1 METEPV
7 RRGRQLAGAIPVVA
21 GGLAMLWLG
30 VAVAAQEMTAPR
42 QALVLP
48 LQPPAGGEAAPPFP
62 GELRKGQQEFTFLLG
77 YGDQLDLPRGT
88 KGEDREF
95 LFFTPRWGIVLT
107 DPVGVGLLRGGLE
120 FLTEPSAIITA
131 DTPRILSGGI
141 AALLKYNFYTGTRLM
156 PFLEGGA
163 GLMVSTDRL
172 GGQGSSFNFTPQG
185 GAGFHYFLNRE
196 WAFTFAYRFWH
207 ASNGGSAVPNRGV
220 NVSTFFVGLAYFF
233 P

>member
-1 METEPV
+1 METDPV
-7 RRGRQLAGAIPVVA
+7 PRGRRPAGAIPLVA
-21 GGLAMLWLG
+21 GGLVIVWLG
-30 VAVAAQEMTAPR
+30 VAGAAQDATAPR
-42 QALVLP
+42 PALTLP
-48 LQPPAGGEAAPPFP
+48 REAPAGLDPAPPFP
-62 GELRKGQQEFTFLLG
+62 GELRKGSQEFTFLVG
-77 YGDQLDLPRGT
+77 YGDQSQLP
-88 KGEDREF
+88 KGVSEEDREF
-95 LFFTPRWGIVLT
+95 LFFTPRWGIVLSG
-107 DPVGVGLLRGGLE
+107 PVGEGLWRGGLE

-172 GGQGSSFNFTPQG
+172 EGQGSSFNFTPQV
-185 GAGFHYFLNRE
+185 GAGFHYFLTRE

-207 ASNGGSAVPNRGV
+207 ASNARTAHPNLGV
-220 NVSTFFVGLAYFF
+220 NVNTFFAGLAYFF

>member
-1 METEPV
+1 METDPV
-7 RRGRQLAGAIPVVA
+7 PRGRRPAGAIPVVA
-21 GGLAMLWLG
+21 GGLVMLWLG
-30 VAVAAQEMTAPR
+30 AAVAAQEMTAPR
-42 QALVLP
+42 LALVLP
-48 LQPPAGGEAAPPFP
+48 LQAAAGGEAAPAFP
-62 GELRKGQQEFTFLLG
+62 GELRKGSQEFTFLVG
-77 YGDQLDLPRGT
+77 YGEQVEVFG
-88 KGEDREF
+88 GSQEDREF
-95 LFFTPRWGIVLT
+95 LFFTPRWGIVLSG
-107 DPVGVGLLRGGLE
+107 PVGESFWRGGLE

-172 GGQGSSFNFTPQG
+172 EGLGSSFNFTPQG
-185 GAGFHYFLNRE
+185 GGGFHYFLTRE

-207 ASNGGSAVPNRGV
+207 ASNGGTADPNRGV
-220 NVSTFFVGLAYFF
+220 NVNTFFVGLAYFF

>member
-1 METEPV
+1 METDPMP
-7 RRGRQLAGAIPVVA
+7 RGRRPAGAIPFVA
-21 GGLAMLWLG
+21 GGLVLLWLG
-30 VAVAAQEMTAPR
+30 AAVAGQDPAP
-42 QALVLP
+42 AL
-48 LQPPAGGEAAPPFP
+48 P
-62 GELRKGQQEFTFLLG
+62 GELRKGSQEFTILLG
-77 YGDQLDLPRGT
+77 YGEQVEVFG
-88 KGEDREF
+88 GAEEDREF

-107 DPVGVGLLRGGLE
+107 EPLGEGFWRGGLE

-172 GGQGSSFNFTPQG
+172 QGQGSSFNFTPQV
-185 GAGFHYFLNRE
+185 GAGFHYFFTRE
-196 WAFTFAYRFWH
+196 WAFTSAYRFWH
-207 ASNGGSAVPNRGV
+207 LSNARTASPNAGV
-220 NVSTFFVGLAYFF
+220 NVHSFLVGLAYFF

>member
-7 RRGRQLAGAIPVVA
+7 PRGRQPAGAIPVVA
-21 GGLAMLWLG
+21 GGLVMLWLG

-48 LQPPAGGEAAPPFP
+48 LQPPAGGEPAPVFP
-62 GELRKGQQEFTFLLG
+62 GELRKGSQEFTFLVG
-77 YGDQLDLPRGT
+77 YGEQVEALG
-88 KGEDREF
+88 GSQEDREF

-107 DPVGVGLLRGGLE
+107 NPVGESFWRGGLE
-120 FLTEPSAIITA
+120 FVTEPSAIITA

-163 GLMVSTDRL
+163 GLMVSTDRMA
-172 GGQGSSFNFTPQG
+172 GMGSSFNFTPQG
-185 GAGFHYFLNRE
+185 GGGFHYFLSRE
-196 WAFTFAYRFWH
+196 WAFTAAYRFWH
-207 ASNGGSAVPNRGV
+207 ASNAGTAQPNRGV
-220 NVSTFFVGLAYFF
+220 NVNAVFVGVAYFL

>member
-1 METEPV
+1 METDPV
-7 RRGRQLAGAIPVVA
+7 PRGRQPAGAIPVVA
-21 GGLAMLWLG
+21 GGLVMLWLG

-48 LQPPAGGEAAPPFP
+48 LQPPAGGELAPVFP
-62 GELRKGQQEFTFLLG
+62 GELRKGSQEFTFLVG
-77 YGDQLDLPRGT
+77 YGEQVEALG
-88 KGEDREF
+88 GSQEDREF

-107 DPVGVGLLRGGLE
+107 NPVGESFWRGGLE
-120 FLTEPSAIITA
+120 FVTEPSAIITA

-163 GLMVSTDRL
+163 GLMVSTDRMA
-172 GGQGSSFNFTPQG
+172 GMGSSFNFTPQG
-185 GAGFHYFLNRE
+185 GGGFHYFLSRE
-196 WAFTFAYRFWH
+196 WAFTAAYRFWH
-207 ASNGGSAVPNRGV
+207 ASNAGIAQPNRGV
-220 NVSTFFVGLAYFF
+220 NVNAVFVGVTYFL